1 MEVLEGLGSTWRSQ
15 YQQKTQLVDLLTLTY
30 FFSQNLFIH
39 IYVENLLFE
48 VLLTTV

>member
-15 YQQKTQLVDLLTLTY
+15 YQQKTQLVDLLTLT